1 MSTVLLLGAALCIF
15 LVAAVVLVLFAESVA
30 GFRPAAPPAEA
41 ATGSVPSFVV
51 LMPAH
56 DEEGTV
62 GATVTQV
69 LRQLP
74 PHGRLLVVADNC
86 SDGTAAEARLAGAD
100 VVERTDAALRG
111 KGHALAHGVAHLR
124 HQPPAVVIVLDADCT
139 PAPGVLERLAL
150 RSARCERPAQALYR
164 MECPPHSPLRLRMAA
179 FAWAM
184 HNEVRPRGLQRLGLA
199 CQLMG
204 SGMALPW
211 SCVERVDLASG
222 HLVEDM
228 QLGLRLA
235 AAGAA
240 PLFCPDLRVE
250 SCFPADRDGQDSQ
263 RKRWEHGHLSMI
275 VGAVPAVLWHGL
287 RQGNVNAIALA
298 VDLCIPPL
306 ALLALLVGV
315 ACTLAPFVA
324 GAGPGGLLAAAAGA
338 ASAVTF
344 IGAVLLAWWSAG
356 RRWVA
361 WTELV
366 SAPVYVLRKLPLY
379 ATFLLRRQK
388 EWVRTNRQ

>member
-1 MSTVLLLGAALCIF
+1 MNTVLLLGAGLCIL
-15 LVAAVVLVLFAESVA
+15 LVATVVLVLLAESVA
-30 GFRPAAPPAEA
+30 GFRPCAPAADGASGPA
-41 ATGSVPSFVV
+41 PSFVV

-62 GATVTQV
+62 GATVTRV

-74 PHGRLLVVADNC
+74 AHGRLLVVADNC
-86 SDGTAAEARLAGAD
+86 SDGTAAEARLAGAE
-100 VVERTDAALRG
+100 VIERTDAARRG

-124 HQPPAVVIVLDADCT
+124 SRPPAVVIVLDADCT
-139 PAPGVLERLAL
+139 PAPGALERLAL
-150 RSARCERPAQALYR
+150 RSARCGRPAQALYR

-184 HNEVRPRGLQRLGLA
+184 HNEVRPRGLHRLGLP

-228 QLGLRLA
+228 QLGLKLA
-235 AAGAA
+235 AAGTA
-240 PLFCPDLRVE
+240 PLFCPDLQVE
-250 SCFPADRDGQDSQ
+250 SCFPADRGGQESQ
-263 RKRWEHGHLSMI
+263 RRRWEHGHLSMI
-275 VGAVPAVLWHGL
+275 AGAVPAVLWQAL
-287 RQGNVNAIALA
+287 RQGNAKAIALA

-306 ALLALLVGV
+306 ALLALLVGA

-324 GAGPGGLLAAAAGA
+324 GAGAAGLVTAAAGA
-338 ASAVTF
+338 ASAFTF
-344 IGAVLLAWWSAG
+344 AVAVLLAWWSAG
-356 RRWVA
+356 RRWIA

-379 ATFLLRRQK
+379 AGFLLRRQQ
-388 EWVRTNRQ
+388 EWVRTNRR